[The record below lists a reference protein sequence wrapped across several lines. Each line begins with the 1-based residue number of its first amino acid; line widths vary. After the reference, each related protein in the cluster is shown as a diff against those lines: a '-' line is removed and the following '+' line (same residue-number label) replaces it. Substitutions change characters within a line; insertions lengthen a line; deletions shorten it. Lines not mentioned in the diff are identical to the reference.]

1 MASGDLVTFTILVEN
16 KGTITLSLNSL
27 IDSIY
32 GDITTTGH
40 DGITA
45 TTCDVTPPVV
55 LAALTGTYTCTF
67 TAAVTGNPP
76 TTHTNTVTACDT
88 TKNPDVC
95 DSGDATVNIIP
106 DPAIEVIKT
115 ANPTQV
121 YAPGG
126 PVVFTVVINNTGGG
140 TVNLTSL
147 TDNVY
152 GNITQVQGQ
161 VTATTCAV
169 PQSISQGGNYQ
180 CQFTANVTGAAG
192 TIHTDVVTGSGTG
205 FNGDPVTDN
214 DDAVVNIIAPPIVN
228 TCPVNAATHRWTDI
242 LGIGMGSNT
251 KHKAQAKLVIPNS
264 ANVVELYG
272 QLAAKNQGAAKYV
285 RFIYPNNQYVEVA
298 VPTSPAPR
306 TWGVL
311 WYGEDLN
318 PSAHIRGR
326 WFLQTSGTKGHIP
339 RAFVLY
345 PTYNNPNQE
354 YVNVFEVINT
364 SDSQVYWNVAEG
376 WIPSQQLVIDIPAP
390 LARVNFN
397 VELAVVDNDKDARPV
412 IVTVTAGGVTQTQS
426 PLSPNKGDLLNILS
440 FTLANVPAG
449 TGEIVITITSP
460 DPYTNGLGALG
471 GDSAAITGVTANYLC
486 QDVQVTP

>member
-1 MASGDLVTFTILVEN
+1 MCIRDSDDTVTVPAIQTPLLEVTKVPNKTVVASGDLVTFTILVEN

-205 FNGDPVTDN
+205 FNGDPVSDN

-228 TCPVNAATHRWTDI
+228 TCPVNAASNQWTDI
-242 LGIGMGSNT
+242 LGIGMGLS
-251 KHKAQAKLVIPNS
+251 LI
-264 ANVVELYG
+264 
-272 QLAAKNQGAAKYV
+272 
-285 RFIYPNNQYVEVA
+285 
-298 VPTSPAPR
+298 
-306 TWGVL
+306 
-311 WYGEDLN
+311 
-318 PSAHIRGR
+318 HI
-326 WFLQTSGTKGHIP
+326 
-339 RAFVLY
+339 
-345 PTYNNPNQE
+345 
-354 YVNVFEVINT
+354 
-364 SDSQVYWNVAEG
+364 
-376 WIPSQQLVIDIPAP
+376 
-390 LARVNFN
+390 
-397 VELAVVDNDKDARPV
+397 
-412 IVTVTAGGVTQTQS
+412 
-426 PLSPNKGDLLNILS
+426 
-440 FTLANVPAG
+440 
-449 TGEIVITITSP
+449 
-460 DPYTNGLGALG
+460 
-471 GDSAAITGVTANYLC
+471 
-486 QDVQVTP
+486 